1 MLATHDPN
9 SQSHTHWD
17 CTYHIVFCP
26 KYRRKRIYEQLCNH
40 LGRILNKL
48 LQEMKIEKVEWTLKT
63 DHVHLILKIPP
74 KEAVSDVV
82 GRLKWKSAIRLAN
95 EFSKQKN
102 WYINKS
108 FWSTGYFVRTI
119 GIDAEV
125 VKKYVRDQADK
136 DKREDGNQLDLGF

>member
-1 MLATHDPN
+1 
-9 SQSHTHWD
+9 
-17 CTYHIVFCP
+17 
-26 KYRRKRIYEQLCNH
+26 
-40 LGRILNKL
+40 
-48 LQEMKIEKVEWTLKT
+48 MKIEKVEWTLKT